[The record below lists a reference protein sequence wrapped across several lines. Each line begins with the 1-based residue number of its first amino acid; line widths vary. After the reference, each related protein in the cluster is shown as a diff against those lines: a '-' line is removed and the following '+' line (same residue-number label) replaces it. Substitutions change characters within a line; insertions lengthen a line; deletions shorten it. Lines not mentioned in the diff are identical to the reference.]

1 MNTKLRYIFIFVFG
15 ALLIL
20 GATFY
25 VSKRYIQPNTVDVSD
40 SVPVPTEQ
48 NNMERVVVSR
58 VIDGDTLKIKIGD
71 TEDTVRLIGINTPE
85 SVDPRKTVE
94 CFGREASDKMKELV
108 EGREVL
114 VVKDPTQNDRDKY
127 RRLLAYVYLTDG
139 TLLNQKMIEDGYAFE
154 YTYIIPYEFQ
164 TEFMGAEREA
174 RERGL
179 GLWNKSV
186 CDYISNPRKSLSK
199 TL

>member
-1 MNTKLRYIFIFVFG
+1 MNTKLGYIFIFVFG

-71 TEDTVRLIGINTPE
+71 TEDTVRLVGINTPE

-127 RRLLAYVYLTDG
+127 QRLLAYVYLTDG

-164 TEFMGAEREA
+164 TEFMDAEREA

-179 GLWNKSV
+179 GLWNKPV
-186 CDYISNPRKSLSK
+186 CDYTSNPKKSPSK
-199 TL
+199 KL